1 MGPGPAG
8 RAARACAMTSGR
20 ARGPS
25 AARRGRGGAVTGPG
39 PALALL
45 AGAEPKRGPAL
56 ALQPQTD
63 GPACQ
68 WMLLSESPAV
78 ASDFV

>member
-1 MGPGPAG
+1 MGPLGPSPCDDERPRKKAVRRTAG
-8 RAARACAMTSGR
+8 RIRQG
-20 ARGPS
+20 GP
-25 AARRGRGGAVTGPG
+25 GVTQG